1 MVGIAAVAMAY
12 VLSQFFRSFM
22 AVLTPGLVAEIG
34 ITTAELSLASGAWF
48 AAFALMQFAVGV
60 ALDRYGPKWT
70 TAVIFG
76 LLGGGGAFLFAAASA
91 PWMIIAGMGLIGAG
105 CAPVLMAGMFIFA
118 RSFPPA
124 RLAIMT
130 SWFIAFGSA
139 GNVFGTTPLATAAD
153 MFGWRGVLVGIGCL
167 ALLVA
172 LCVLIF
178 VRDPERALAAGGK
191 GQGLSG
197 YLEVLKIRK
206 LWLIVPLI
214 GLNYAP
220 TIGILGLWSGPYL
233 AQMHGADALAIGQV
247 TFFMAM
253 AVIAGSFLYG
263 PLDTLFGT
271 RKWVA
276 VAGNAGSVVVLAW
289 LALFPAPT
297 VGAVTLAF
305 FLIALFG
312 SSFGVIMAHARAFLP
327 VHLTGRGMTLL
338 NFFSIGTVGLM
349 QFASGAV
356 VTVTEGAQGPAI
368 AYGALFAFYA
378 LMIGSALIFYLF
390 SEDARPE
397 KISSD
402 ICLEQK
408 VRGGSD

>member
-70 TAVIFG
+70 TAVMFG
-76 LLGGGGAFLFAAASA
+76 LFGGGGAFLFAGASA

-178 VRDPERALAAGGK
+178 VRDPESALAASGK
-191 GQGLSG
+191 GRGLSG

-233 AQMHGADALAIGQV
+233 TQMHGADALAIGQV

-356 VTVTEGAQGPAI
+356 VTVTESAQGPAI
-368 AYGALFAFYA
+368 AYGALFAFYGVTVSLA
-378 LMIGSALIFYLF
+378 LLAYLF
-390 SEDARPE
+390 SQDAKPGAMPG
-397 KISSD
+397 
-402 ICLEQK
+402 EQANLPPK
-408 VRGGSD
+408 PAGSA